1 MHLKEKISNLPG
13 SPGVYKFLDKD
24 EKVIYVGKAKNLKKR
39 VSSYFNKNIE
49 HGKTRLLV
57 QNIRAIDYIAVGTE
71 LDALLLENVLIKE
84 YRPRYNIQL
93 RDDKTYPW
101 IFIKKERFPRV
112 GSTRTLEKDG
122 TEYYGPF
129 ASVKVMKTLLDL
141 IRNLFPLRTC
151 SYVLSE
157 ENIKKKKYSRCLEFH
172 LGNCLAP
179 CEGLQTESSYNSNMK
194 LARGIIRGD
203 LAQILRTLK
212 QEMKAKADSF
222 AYEEA
227 QELKEKIELVEKYKA
242 KSTVVNPRITD
253 VDVFGICEDGLSAY
267 VNYIRVKHGAILHS
281 HTIEVRKKMDEPL
294 EELVMFAIVD
304 LRQRFESASKDIYV
318 SDSLSLPDIDGLKF
332 TQVSR
337 GEKRKLVEV
346 SEKNAKFFM
355 FEKHK
360 QEKTKDPD
368 RHTNRILKT
377 IQEDLRLPELPV
389 HIECFDNSNFQGS
402 NPVASCVVFK
412 NVKPSKKEY
421 RHFNIKTVEGIDD
434 FASMTEVVHRRYKR
448 LLDEGE
454 PLPQLIVIDGGK
466 GQLSAAV
473 ESLDRL
479 GLRGKISIVGIAKK
493 LEEIYFPGDSI
504 PLYID
509 KKSESLKVLQ
519 RLRNE
524 AHRFGIKHHRNKRS
538 KAALNTSLT
547 NVPGIGAKT
556 AERLLKRFKSVKR
569 LGEASVED
577 IAKEVGE
584 AKAKAIKAHL
594 LG

>member
-1 MHLKEKISNLPG
+1 MDIKEKISNLPG

-101 IFIKKERFPRV
+101 IYIKKERFPRI

-129 ASVKVMKTLLDL
+129 ASVKVMKTLLEL
-141 IRNLFPLRTC
+141 IRSLFPLRTC

-157 ENIKKKKYSRCLEFH
+157 ENIKKQKYSRCLEFH

-179 CEGLQTESSYNSNMK
+179 CEGLQTESSYNASTK

-203 LAQILRTLK
+203 LAQILKTLK
-212 QEMKAKADSF
+212 REMKTKADAF
-222 AYEEA
+222 DFEEA
-227 QELKEKIELVEKYKA
+227 QALKEKIELVERYKA

-267 VNYIRVKHGAILHS
+267 VNYISVKHGAILHS
-281 HTIEVRKKMDEPL
+281 HTVEVRKKMDEPL
-294 EELVMFAIVD
+294 EELVLFAIVD
-304 LRQRFESASKDIYV
+304 LRQRFESKSKEIYV
-318 SDSLSLPDIDGLKF
+318 SDELSLPNIDGLKF
-332 TQVSR
+332 TKVSR
-337 GEKRKLVEV
+337 GEKRKLVEL

-377 IQEDLRLPELPV
+377 IQEDLRLPEIPM

-412 NVKPSKKEY
+412 NVKPSKKDY

-538 KAALNTSLT
+538 KSALHTSLT

-556 AERLLKRFKSVKR
+556 AERLLKKFKSVKR

-577 IAKEVGE
+577 IAKEVGA

-594 LG
+594 SG